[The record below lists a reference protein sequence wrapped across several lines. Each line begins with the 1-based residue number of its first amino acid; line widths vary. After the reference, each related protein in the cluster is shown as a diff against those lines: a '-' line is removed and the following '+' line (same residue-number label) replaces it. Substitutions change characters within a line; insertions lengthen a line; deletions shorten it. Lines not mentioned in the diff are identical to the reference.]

1 MEGNVIDRYEW
12 NQIYKKMRESEEYLD
27 FIRRLAEWDGTTDSF
42 YDLFDGFRKE
52 AQQILRQ
59 P

>member
-1 MEGNVIDRYEW
+1 MIDRYEW
-12 NQIYKKMRESEEYLD
+12 NQIYKKMQESEQYLD